1 MATAD
6 ELTITPT
13 PIEPSYIKP
22 APMPPVTPKNS
33 LSPVDVFG
41 GGMPV
46 PVPSF
51 LGGPVAVDAEEEEV
65 EEDVSEASAFKF
77 AAYNNAVAR
86 QNAAN
91 SIALKNAMASA
102 QMR

>member
-1 MATAD
+1 MATAN

-22 APMPPVTPKNS
+22 APMPPVTPSNS

-51 LGGPVAVDAEEEEV
+51 LGPQGIDTEEEEV
-65 EEDVSEASAFKF
+65 EEDVSAASALKV
-77 AAYNNAVAR
+77 AAYNNAMAR

-91 SIALKNAMASA
+91 TYAYKNAMASA
-102 QMR
+102 QLR